1 MVRSDFAT
9 SHIAPISFSA
19 AADAWANARPIEPHI
34 NANASVFAHPCMGI
48 VKRERRSGSK
58 LLVPHAPIEGVDQGP
73 MSVISFLGIVSLF
86 DLGPFL
92 RPDPRVSPR
101 RRAQL
106 QSRLA
111 VAVS

>member
-1 MVRSDFAT
+1 
-9 SHIAPISFSA
+9 
-19 AADAWANARPIEPHI
+19 
-34 NANASVFAHPCMGI
+34 MGI

-86 DLGPFL
+86 DLVPFL
-92 RPDPRVSPR
+92 LPDPRVSPR

-106 QSRLA
+106 QSRLRLHSA
-111 VAVS
+111 PIQAPKLNSSSLYGDRHGGKDWRSRRRHE

>member
-1 MVRSDFAT
+1 MGARSINSDFAHAE
-9 SHIAPISFSA
+9 SRARGHGAREFASA
-19 AADAWANARPIEPHI
+19 EYLEGRA
-34 NANASVFAHPCMGI
+34 FAHPCMGI